1 MLAKAIASNI
11 DSTFMTVVSSALL
24 SKYLGDSSL
33 LVREMFRYARDHQV
47 SSLFFFGFCFITC
60 CDLHVFQ
67 MIKLKAVFF
76 LWFLKPCIIFMEE
89 IDAIGR
95 RRGSS
100 EGEVKT
106 GECDRVLIELLSQ
119 LDGFNELDKVSSC
132 IFVVVKSAAKN
143 SL

>member
-1 MLAKAIASNI
+1 M
-11 DSTFMTVVSSALL
+11 D
-24 SKYLGDSSL
+24 
-33 LVREMFRYARDHQV
+33 
-47 SSLFFFGFCFITC
+47 
-60 CDLHVFQ
+60 
-67 MIKLKAVFF
+67 
-76 LWFLKPCIIFMEE
+76 E

-106 GECDRVLIELLSQ
+106 SECDRVLIELLSQ